1 MDTVFQH
8 LLLLWYKAYDSVK
21 IYKTD
26 ECNVYIC
33 GIELVTA
40 VLMKTAFSGI
50 WRLTDWY
57 IRTNFFGVLAASVFT
72 FLWLPW
78 RWWQQVPPNFGTR
91 VSVNIA
97 SFPNR
102 VDSF

>member
-50 WRLTDWY
+50 
-57 IRTNFFGVLAASVFT
+57 
-72 FLWLPW
+72 
-78 RWWQQVPPNFGTR
+78 
-91 VSVNIA
+91 
-97 SFPNR
+97 
-102 VDSF
+102 